1 MKLSKRLKTIAEM
14 VDSNYHVIDV
24 GCDHAFLDIYLTVN
38 GIKCTAID
46 NKEKVLK
53 YSKKNIDENGLSNKI
68 KLLCNDGLENI
79 KINDND
85 LVILAGLGTNT
96 ILKIISGKNI
106 KQMIVQS
113 NDDIYNLRLKLS
125 KQGYKI
131 IDEKIIYEKKYYT
144 IMKLVKGKTN
154 YNHSQLKYGPILL
167 QQKSKVFVNY
177 LEHRKEY
184 LRGLLNTIPNKFL
197 FKKISVVIEIS
208 RIKAILK

>member
-1 MKLSKRLKTIAEM
+1 MKLSKRLETIAEM
-14 VDSNYHVIDV
+14 VDSSYHVIDV
-24 GCDHAFLDIYLTVN
+24 GCDHAFLDIYLTMK
-38 GIKCTAID
+38 GINCTAID
-46 NKEKVLK
+46 NKESVLK
-53 YSKKNIDENGLSNKI
+53 YSKKNIDENGLSSKI
-68 KLLCNDGLENI
+68 ELLCNEGLENI

-96 ILKIISGKNI
+96 ILKIINGKNI

-125 KQGYKI
+125 KKGYKI
-131 IDEKIIYEKKYYT
+131 VDEQIIYEKKYYT

-167 QQKSKVFVNY
+167 QKKSKVFVNY
-177 LEHRKEY
+177 LEHRIEY

-197 FKKISVVIEIS
+197 FKKMSVLIEIS